1 MLTVCQEVSCVSIY
15 SLSTYFPTAVCWA
28 LGCLLCEHLLCAKAS
43 VVVITYCVS
52 GIGLLCEHLLS
63 EHLHVIIYCL
73 PGSVGF
79 CY

>member
-15 SLSTYFPTAVCWA
+15 SLSTYCCVLGPRLLAV
-28 LGCLLCEHLLCAKAS
+28 EHLLCARAS

-52 GIGLLCEHLLS
+52 GFGLLCEHLLS
-63 EHLHVIIYCL
+63 EHLRVIIYCL